1 MVIPLE
7 KRILIFGVANAN
19 RFDTAMKMIQRYG
32 AENFK
37 SQEWFDK
44 FIDCCSYDSC
54 IDFDSITE
62 AGDEFVARYLAHGF
76 ATFSILSRLREE
88 DVRPNEASPVR
99 FILRAYGSIITD
111 IDGNF
116 LASIMTDEMER
127 NQSDTVKKIIN
138 RIQTGYNTIHCIPTD
153 VEDMVF

>member
-1 MVIPLE
+1 MTIPIE
-7 KRILIFGVANAN
+7 KRILIFGVANAD
-19 RFDTAMKMIQRYG
+19 RFNAAMKKIQQYG

-54 IDFDSITE
+54 IDYDSIAE
-62 AGDEFVARYLAHGF
+62 SGGEFLARYLVQGF
-76 ATFSILSRLREE
+76 ATFNILSRLREE
-88 DVRPNEASPVR
+88 DVRLNEASPVR

-127 NQSDTVKKIIN
+127 NQSDTVKKIID
-138 RIQTGYNTIHCIPTD
+138 RIQTGYNAIHCTPTAI
-153 VEDMVF
+153 EDMVF

>member
-1 MVIPLE
+1 MVIPVE
-7 KRILIFGVANAN
+7 KRILIFGAANAD
-19 RFDTAMKMIQRYG
+19 RFNSAMKMIQQYG
-32 AENFK
+32 TNNFK
-37 SQEWFDK
+37 TEEQFDK

-76 ATFSILSRLREE
+76 ATFNILSRLRKE
-88 DVRPNEASPVR
+88 DVRPTEASPVR
-99 FILRAYGSIITD
+99 FILRSYGSIITD

-127 NQSDTVKKIIN
+127 NQSDTVKKIID
-138 RIQTGYNTIHCIPTD
+138 RIQTGYNAIHCIATD
-153 VEDMVF
+153 IKDMVF

>member
-1 MVIPLE
+1 MNIPLE
-7 KRILIFGVANAN
+7 KRILIFGVANAD
-19 RFDTAMKMIQRYG
+19 RFNAAMKMIQQYG

-54 IDFDSITE
+54 IDYDSIAE

-76 ATFSILSRLREE
+76 ATFNILSRLREE
-88 DVRPNEASPVR
+88 DVRLNEASPVR

-116 LASIMTDEMER
+116 LASIMTHEMER
-127 NQSDTVKKIIN
+127 NQSDTVKKIIE
-138 RIQTGYNTIHCIPTD
+138 RIQTGYNAIHCIATD
-153 VEDMVF
+153 IEEMVF